1 MEALLLVFFIGLG
14 LLVGF
19 LALDC
24 WFKSWSQA
32 PRHRDTL
39 RRWRLR

>member
-1 MEALLLVFFIGLG
+1 MKPLLIFFIGVG
-14 LLVGF
+14 LLVVAL
-19 LALDC
+19 LALDH
-24 WFKSWSQA
+24 WFNSWSQA